1 MKYCFP
7 LYFQTVLP
15 DDYRDNATFRSL
27 LGSLRALGF
36 SGVELNMSDP
46 RQLKARDVRD
56 FLGTFDLELSML
68 ATGLTAKRLELS
80 LSHPDESVR
89 RRSIEICREMI
100 DWVAGS
106 TTGIIVGF
114 LKGGVARD
122 AEEARKRF
130 SQSLAQIIPYAE
142 PRSVGVL
149 IEATNRY
156 ESSVANTIEETA
168 HLLREYGTGSAQMLP
183 DTFHMNIEEAHMFES
198 LRVHHHRFRSIHL
211 SDNTRCFPGL
221 GAIDFG
227 GIIGFLKQIDYRGRL
242 AIEGNVKNDVEAELR
257 SSLKY
262 LAPLLEE

>member
-1 MKYCFP
+1 MRFCFP

-15 DDYRDNATFRSL
+15 DDFRDNATFRSL
-27 LGSLRALGF
+27 LGSLRTLGF

-46 RQLKARDVRD
+46 RQLKAVDVRD
-56 FLGTFDLELSML
+56 FLGSFDLELSML
-68 ATGLTAKRLELS
+68 ATGLTAKHLELS
-80 LSHPDESVR
+80 LSHPDDSVR
-89 RRSIEICREMI
+89 RRSIEMCREMI

-106 TTGIIVGF
+106 TAGIIVGF
-114 LKGGVARD
+114 LKGGIARD

-168 HLLREYGTGSAQMLP
+168 HLLREYGTGSAQILP
-183 DTFHMNIEEAHMFES
+183 DTFHMNIEEADMFGS
-198 LRVHHHRFRSIHL
+198 LRMHHHRFRSIHL
-211 SDNTRCFPGL
+211 SDNNRCFPGL

-242 AIEGNVKNDVEAELR
+242 AIEGNVTHDVEAELR
-257 SSLKY
+257 SSLTY